1 MVAVNPATRD
11 ASAPNSGVRIGR
23 IVAVIAWWARST
35 RRAEARSSRSEPV
48 ALAGSASRAR
58 HRSIRSPSASTCCRA
73 ATRATRPTCSGST
86 SRTVAIAT
94 PAPIAVSSSRSTS
107 SALEN
112 SSSSTYSCDTMTVI
126 PMVMNA

>member
-1 MVAVNPATRD
+1 M
-11 ASAPNSGVRIGR
+11 
-23 IVAVIAWWARST
+23 
-35 RRAEARSSRSEPV
+35 
-48 ALAGSASRAR
+48 
-58 HRSIRSPSASTCCRA
+58 RSPSASTCNRA

-107 SALEN
+107 RALEN

-126 PMVMNA
+126 PTVMNA